1 MLRARWHRYSQMLF
15 GRHVVPEFV
24 RRGSHSMPLDQPDGV
39 ILSDEEQREIVTLAA
54 SRLDIMLLPWCR

>member
-1 MLRARWHRYSQMLF
+1 MA
-15 GRHVVPEFV
+15 
-24 RRGSHSMPLDQPDGV
+24 LDQPDGV